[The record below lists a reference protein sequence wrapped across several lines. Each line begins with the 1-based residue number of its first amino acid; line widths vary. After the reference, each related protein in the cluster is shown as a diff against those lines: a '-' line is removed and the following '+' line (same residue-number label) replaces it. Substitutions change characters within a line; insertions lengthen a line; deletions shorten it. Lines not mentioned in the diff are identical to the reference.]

1 MSENQSNKKKDEKMK
16 QNKAKKSLLD
26 RIPHPLALLF
36 YIIIFAAILT
46 YIIPSGEF
54 DRVVME
60 SNIGTVTKTIPGTY
74 HAIEKNPVGIFDI
87 LRAIPEGFVGIADI
101 VFIVFAAAMMFG
113 VLEKTGMLENTIGS
127 FVKKIGRERKFLI
140 VAIVT
145 YVYGL
150 LGIFVGYE
158 NNIALVPIAVV
169 LALAIGGDVLLGA
182 GIAVGGISVGFGL
195 APFNPYTVGI
205 GHKIAEMPLFSGW
218 PYRLVIVFIL
228 LTILVFFN
236 IRYFKRILE
245 NKDKSLVQEV
255 DTTGLTLSKD
265 LSQYSMSMQ
274 DVIMALVFLVG
285 LVIMLWGVFTK
296 GWYIKEIAAVFLGVG
311 IISGLAAKMKP
322 DEISETFSKALEPSA
337 LAAIIIGLAQAIK
350 VVMDQ
355 GGISDTIANA
365 LVANLDK
372 LPTMVAVVY
381 MSITQS
387 IINLFIPGG
396 SGQALVTLPI
406 MIPAGDM
413 LGFTRQT
420 TILAFQIGDGLTN
433 IMTPTLGG
441 LMAMLGLCRVPFGK
455 WVRYIASY
463 TAVAFIISWI
473 FLVISVLI
481 GYGPI

>member
-1 MSENQSNKKKDEKMK
+1 MEDCKNKVSPKMK
-16 QNKAKKSLLD
+16 KKSLLE
-26 RIPHPLALLF
+26 RIPHPLTLLF

-54 DRVVME
+54 DRVTME

-74 HAIEKNPVGIFDI
+74 HAIEKNPAGIFDI

-113 VLEKTGMLENTIGS
+113 VLEKTGMLENAVGS
-127 FVKKIGRERKFLI
+127 FVKKMGMKRKFLI

-169 LALAIGGDVLLGA
+169 LSLAIGGDVLLGA

-205 GHKIAEMPLFSGW
+205 GHKLAEMPLFSGW
-218 PYRLVIVFIL
+218 EYRLVIVFVL
-228 LTILVFFN
+228 LTILVLFN
-236 IRYFKRILE
+236 IRYFKKII
-245 NKDKSLVQEV
+245 KDKENSLVKEV
-255 DTTGLTLSKD
+255 DTTGLSLSKD
-265 LSQYSMSMQ
+265 ISEYSMQKQ
-274 DVIMALVFLVG
+274 DIAMLLVFLVG
-285 LVIMLWGVFTK
+285 LAIMLWGVFTN

-311 IISGLAAKMKP
+311 IVSGLVARMRP
-322 DEISETFSKALEPSA
+322 DEIAETFSKALEPSA
-337 LAAIIIGLAQAIK
+337 LAAVIIGLAQAIK

-355 GGISDTIANA
+355 GGISDTIANG
-365 LVANLDK
+365 LVSNLDN

-387 IINLFIPGG
+387 IINIFIPGG

-406 MIPAGDM
+406 MIPTGDM

-455 WVRYIASY
+455 WVRYIASF
-463 TAVAFIISWI
+463 TALAFVISWV
-473 FLVISVLI
+473 FLIISVLI

>member
-1 MSENQSNKKKDEKMK
+1 MGGKMKNEKNKNEEQKNLKKK
-16 QNKAKKSLLD
+16 NFID
-26 RIPHPLALLF
+26 RIPHPMVLLF
-36 YIIIFAAILT
+36 YIIVFAALLT
-46 YIIPSGEF
+46 YIVPSGEF
-54 DRVVME
+54 ERVTME
-60 SNIGTVTKTIPGTY
+60 SNIGTVTKTIPNSY
-74 HAIEKNPVGIFDI
+74 SPIEKNPAGLFDV

-113 VLEKTGMLENTIGS
+113 VLEKTGMLENTVGT
-127 FVKKIGRERKFLI
+127 FVRKVGVKRKFLI

-169 LALAIGGDVLLGA
+169 LSLAIGGDVLLGA
-182 GIAVGGISVGFGL
+182 AIAVGGISVGFGL

-218 PYRLVIVFIL
+218 QYRLVVVFIL
-228 LTILVFFN
+228 LTILVFHN
-236 IRYFKRILE
+236 IRYFKKILKNRE
-245 NKDKSLVQEV
+245 NSLVQEV

-265 LSQYSMSMQ
+265 ISEYSMKGR
-274 DVIMALVFLVG
+274 DVYMLLVFLIG
-285 LVIMLWGVFTK
+285 LGVMLWGVFTK

-311 IISGLAAKMKP
+311 IVSGLVARMKP
-322 DEISETFSKALEPSA
+322 DEIGETFSKSLEPSA
-337 LAAIIIGLAQAIK
+337 FAAVIIGLAQAIK

-365 LVANLDK
+365 LVSNLDQ

-381 MSITQS
+381 MSITQC

-455 WVRYIASY
+455 WVKYIASY
-463 TAVAFIISWI
+463 TGIA
-473 FLVISVLI
+473 FLVSWVFLILSVMF

>member
-1 MSENQSNKKKDEKMK
+1 MAENQSNKSSDKMIPEKK
-16 QNKAKKSLLD
+16 NKTLLD

-46 YIIPSGEF
+46 YIVPSGQFE
-54 DRVVME
+54 RVLME
-60 SNIGTVTKTIPGTY
+60 SDIGTVTRTVAGTY
-74 HAIEKNPVGIFDI
+74 QPIEKTPVGIFDI

-113 VLEKTGMLENTIGS
+113 VLEKTGMLENAVGS
-127 FVKKIGRERKFLI
+127 FVKTVGMKRKYLI
-140 VAIVT
+140 VAIAT

-169 LALAIGGDVLLGA
+169 LAIAIGGDVLLGA
-182 GIAVGGISVGFGL
+182 AIAVGGISVGFGL

-205 GHKIAEMPLFSGW
+205 GHRIAEMPLFSGW
-218 PYRLVIVFIL
+218 EYRLVIVFIL
-228 LTILVFFN
+228 LTILVLFN
-236 IRYFKRILE
+236 IRYFKKILANKE
-245 NKDKSLVQEV
+245 NSLVQEV
-255 DTTGLTLSKD
+255 STSGLTLSKD
-265 LSQYSMSMQ
+265 LSEYSMSKRDIAM
-274 DVIMALVFLVG
+274 LFVFLVG
-285 LVIMLWGVFTK
+285 LGIMLWGVFTR
-296 GWYIKEIAAVFLGVG
+296 GWYIQEISAVFLGVG
-311 IISGLAAKMKP
+311 IVCGLVARMNP
-322 DEISETFSKALEPSA
+322 NEISETFAKALEPSA

-365 LVANLDK
+365 LVANLEN
-372 LPTMVAVVY
+372 LPSMVAVVY
-381 MSITQS
+381 MSITQA

-420 TILAFQIGDGLTN
+420 IILAFQIGDGLTN

-463 TAVAFIISWI
+463 TGLAFVISWV
-473 FLVISVLI
+473 FLVVSVLI

>member
-1 MSENQSNKKKDEKMK
+1 MSKNELNKKE
-16 QNKAKKSLLD
+16 NENIPKKKKKTLLD
-26 RIPHPLALLF
+26 RIPHPLVLLF
-36 YIIIFAAILT
+36 YIIVLAAILT

-54 DRVVME
+54 ERVTME
-60 SNIGTVTKTIPGTY
+60 SDIGTVTKTLPGSY
-74 HAIEKNPVGIFDI
+74 HSVEKNPVGVFDV

-113 VLEKTGMLENTIGS
+113 VLEETGMLENTIGS
-127 FVKKIGRERKFLI
+127 FVKKVGRERKFLI

-169 LALAIGGDVLLGA
+169 LSLAIGGDVLLGA
-182 GIAVGGISVGFGL
+182 AIAVGGISVGFGL

-218 PYRLVIVFIL
+218 EYRLLVVFVL
-228 LTILVFFN
+228 LTILVLFN
-236 IRYFKRILE
+236 IRYFKKILDDKE
-245 NKDKSLVQEV
+245 NSLVQEV
-255 DTTGLTLSKD
+255 DTKGLTLSKD
-265 LSQYSMSMQ
+265 ISEYSMTNQ
-274 DVIMALVFLVG
+274 DIAMLLVFLVG
-285 LVIMLWGVFTK
+285 LGIMLWGVFTN

-311 IISGLAAKMKP
+311 IVSGLVAKMKP
-322 DEISETFSKALEPSA
+322 DEIAETFSKALEPSA

-365 LVANLDK
+365 LVANLDN
-372 LPTMVAVVY
+372 LPNMIAVVY

-463 TAVAFIISWI
+463 TGIA
-473 FLVISVLI
+473 FLVSWVFLIISVLI

>member
-1 MSENQSNKKKDEKMK
+1 MSSKNVNKKNEKNINDP
-16 QNKAKKSLLD
+16 NKKTLLD
-26 RIPHPLALLF
+26 RIPHPMVLLF

-54 DRVVME
+54 ERTTMQ
-60 SNIGTVTKTIPGTY
+60 SNIGEVTKTIPNSY
-74 HAIEKNPVGIFDI
+74 SRIEKNPVGVFDI
-87 LRAIPEGFVGIADI
+87 FRAIPEGFASIANI

-113 VLEKTGMLENTIGS
+113 VLKKSGMLENTVGTFIRKVGL
-127 FVKKIGRERKFLI
+127 ERKFLI
-140 VAIVT
+140 VTLVT
-145 YVYGL
+145 YIYGL

-169 LALAIGGDVLLGA
+169 LSLAIGGDVLLGA
-182 GIAVGGISVGFGL
+182 GMAVGGISVGFGL

-205 GHKIAEMPLFSGW
+205 GHKLAEMPLFSGW
-218 PYRLVIVFIL
+218 LYRLVIVFVL

-236 IRYFKRILE
+236 LRYFKKIL
-245 NKDKSLVQEV
+245 KDKSKSLVKEV

-265 LSQYSMSMQ
+265 INQYSMSTN
-274 DVIMALVFLVG
+274 DIGILFVFMIG
-285 LVIMLWGVFTK
+285 LAVMLWGVFTK
-296 GWYIKEIAAVFLGVG
+296 GWYINEISAVFIAVG
-311 IISGLAAKMKP
+311 IVSGLVAHMKP
-322 DEISETFSKALEPSA
+322 DEIGETFSKALEP
-337 LAAIIIGLAQAIK
+337 AAFAGVIIGLAQAIRII
-350 VVMDQ
+350 MDQ

-365 LVANLDK
+365 LVSRLDQ

-387 IINLFIPGG
+387 FINLFIPGG

-413 LGFTRQT
+413 LDFTRQT

-441 LMAMLGLCRVPFGK
+441 LMAMLGLCRVPYGK
-455 WVRYIASY
+455 WIRYIASF
-463 TAVAFIISWI
+463 TGIAFIVSWV
-473 FLVISVLI
+473 FLIISVMF
-481 GYGPI
+481 GYGPM